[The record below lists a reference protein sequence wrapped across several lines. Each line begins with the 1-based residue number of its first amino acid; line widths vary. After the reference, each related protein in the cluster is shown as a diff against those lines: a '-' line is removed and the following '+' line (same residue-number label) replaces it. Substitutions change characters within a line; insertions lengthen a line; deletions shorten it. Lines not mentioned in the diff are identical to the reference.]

1 MIQNE
6 RVDGGVVA
14 RCGGRVARTSSR
26 GTRFSPGVAV
36 PPNGINGN
44 PTSVVNRS
52 LPDPVFLTVFV
63 SSLSFVDA
71 MMYQPPGRKIR
82 MVDARLWKCVY
93 KIASGSVP
101 IEPWISC
108 RIAKVATKTV

>member
-1 MIQNE
+1 MVWWQDVE
-6 RVDGGVVA
+6 DASQEHRHV
-14 RCGGRVARTSSR
+14 GRVSA
-26 GTRFSPGVAV
+26 PAV

-82 MVDARLWKCVY
+82 MVDARLW
-93 KIASGSVP
+93 
-101 IEPWISC
+101 
-108 RIAKVATKTV
+108 